1 MCFIFP
7 RFGPLCNYAF
17 CCAFKKTI
25 FMHMNI
31 HLWMDFCFAIFAHSV
46 MKAKS
51 HLIRLNIYLCFP
63 LRFLQFHFSMSI
75 FHPFD
80 ICSGGSCRSV
90 AESCPTLC
98 DPMDCSQPGF
108 SVHGSL
114 QARILEWVAFSF
126 SRGSSQPRDWTHTS
140 CVSSLAGRFFTT
152 APHRLGW
159 L

>member
-1 MCFIFP
+1 
-7 RFGPLCNYAF
+7 
-17 CCAFKKTI
+17 
-25 FMHMNI
+25 MHLNI
-31 HLWMDFCFAIFAHSV
+31 HLWMDFCFAIFARSV

-75 FHPFD
+75 FRPFD
-80 ICSGGSCRSV
+80 IYSGGSCCSV
-90 AESCPTLC
+90 PKSCPTLC

-126 SRGSSQPRDWTHTS
+126 SRGSSQPRDRTPIS
-140 CVSSLAGRFFTT
+140 CASSLAGRFFTT
-152 APHRLGW
+152 APRRLGW